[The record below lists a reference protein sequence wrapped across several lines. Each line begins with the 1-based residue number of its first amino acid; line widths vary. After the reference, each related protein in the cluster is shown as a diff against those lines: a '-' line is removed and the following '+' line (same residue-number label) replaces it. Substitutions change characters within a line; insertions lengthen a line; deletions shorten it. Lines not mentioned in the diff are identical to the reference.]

1 LKDDSTLLWALPFVH
16 VYIDNLII
24 ASKDWNEHKLH
35 VQQVI
40 ARTNELNSDMRY
52 LQQVSSQTLR
62 RSIRFLPDLEAPL
75 NRARA
80 TQEAFDREVAFYGFL
95 T

>member
-1 LKDDSTLLWALPFVH
+1 VH

-40 ARTNELNSDMRY
+40 ARMNELNLKLSVKK
-52 LQQVSSQTLR
+52 LKVGR
-62 RSIRFLPDLEAPL
+62 RSIRLLGHEISAAGVKPDPQKEYSLP
-75 NRARA
+75 ARS
-80 TQEAFDREVAFYGFL
+80 
-95 T
+95 